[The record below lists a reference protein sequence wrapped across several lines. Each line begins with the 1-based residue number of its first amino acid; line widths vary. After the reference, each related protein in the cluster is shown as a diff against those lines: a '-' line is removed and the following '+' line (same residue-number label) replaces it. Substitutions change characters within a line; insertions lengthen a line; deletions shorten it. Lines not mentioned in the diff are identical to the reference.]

1 MTDKTVQPTHEKVH
15 QAFLQD
21 IQRNIRRIL
30 SENYKMKKIS
40 IEYIAAGAARLS
52 NPIKITGVNEKGE
65 KIRYF
70 GKVIGSNDILSVRSI
85 QFLKN
90 IYLQINTKDP
100 IFEIYETTED
110 MVRDQY
116 ETMQAIYKSGI
127 PAIKPYGYHRIN
139 GSQWLLVA
147 EFLDVKPFPMLEKVD
162 PKQIDLVF
170 NYLKKAH
177 HKKIFHG
184 DIKPDNI
191 LVGDEIYILD
201 AGHFR
206 KDAPAAKKQSYD
218 LACMIS
224 SFLEHQPVEEI
235 VKIAKKYYSHR
246 YIQAAANYIEL
257 IQMRPDIHFTDET
270 KQKLLHLLKGKGR
283 RSAKFRKKTSR

>member
-1 MTDKTVQPTHEKVH
+1 MTDKTGQPTYEAH

-52 NPIKITGVNEKGE
+52 NPIKITGLNEKGE
-65 KIRYF
+65 EIRYF
-70 GKVIGSNDILSVRSI
+70 GKVIGSNDILSVRYI

-90 IYLQINTKDP
+90 IYLQMNTQNP
-100 IFEIYETTED
+100 IFEMYESSED

-116 ETMQAIYKSGI
+116 ETMRAIYKSGI
-127 PAIKPYGYHRIN
+127 PAIKPYGYHQIN
-139 GSQWLLVA
+139 RSQWLLVA
-147 EFLDVKPFPMLEKVD
+147 EFLDVKPFSMLEKVD

-170 NYLKKAH
+170 HYLKKAH
-177 HKKIFHG
+177 QKKIFHG

-191 LVGDEIYILD
+191 LVGDKIYILD

-206 KDAPAAKKQSYD
+206 KDAPAAKKLSYD

-224 SFLEHQPVEEI
+224 SFLQYQPVEEI
-235 VKIAKKYYSHR
+235 VKIAKKYYHHR
-246 YIQAAANYIEL
+246 YIQAAADYIEL

-270 KQKLLHLLKGKGR
+270 KQQLLRLLKGKQR
-283 RSAKFRKKTSR
+283 RRDRKKKSR

>member
-1 MTDKTVQPTHEKVH
+1 MTDKTVQPTYEAH
-15 QAFLQD
+15 QAFLKD

-52 NPIKITGVNEKGE
+52 DPIKITGVNEKGE

-70 GKVIGSNDILSVRSI
+70 GKVIGSNDILSVRYI

-90 IYLQINTKDP
+90 IYLQINTQQP
-100 IFEIYETTED
+100 IFEIYDTTED

-116 ETMQAIYKSGI
+116 ETMQTIYKSGI
-127 PAIKPYGYHRIN
+127 PAIKPYGYHSIN

-147 EFLDVKPFPMLEKVD
+147 EFLDVKPFSMLEKID

-170 NYLKKAH
+170 NYMKKEH
-177 HKKIFHG
+177 KKKIFHG

-191 LVGDEIYILD
+191 LVGDKIYILD

-235 VKIAKKYYSHR
+235 IKIAQKYYGHR
-246 YIQAAANYIEL
+246 YLQAAADYIEL

-270 KQKLLHLLKGKGR
+270 KQKLLHLLKGKQRGR
-283 RSAKFRKKTSR
+283 FQKKASR

>member
-1 MTDKTVQPTHEKVH
+1 MTNKTGQPTHDAH
-15 QAFLQD
+15 QLFLQD

-30 SENYKMKKIS
+30 SKNYKMKKIS

-52 NPIKITGVNEKGE
+52 NPIKITGLNEKGE

-70 GKVIGSNDILSVRSI
+70 GKVIGSNDILSVRYI

-90 IYLQINTKDP
+90 IYLQMNTQQQ
-100 IFEIYETTED
+100 IFEMYETTED

-116 ETMQAIYKSGI
+116 ETMQVIYKSGI
-127 PAIKPYGYHRIN
+127 PAIKPYGYHQIN
-139 GSQWLLVA
+139 DSQWLLVA
-147 EFLDVKPFPMLEKVD
+147 EFIDVKPFSMLEKVD

-177 HKKIFHG
+177 HKNIFHG

-191 LVGDEIYILD
+191 LVGDKIYILD

-206 KDAPAAKKQSYD
+206 KDAPAAKKLSYD

-224 SFLEHQPVEEI
+224 SFLECQPVEEI
-235 VKIAKKYYSHR
+235 VKIAQKYYSPR
-246 YIQAAANYIEL
+246 YIQAAADYIEL

-270 KQKLLHLLKGKGR
+270 KQQLLHLLKGKKRG
-283 RSAKFRKKTSR
+283 KFRKKTSR

>member
-1 MTDKTVQPTHEKVH
+1 MTVKTVQPTYEAH

-21 IQRNIRRIL
+21 IQRNIQRIL
-30 SENYKMKKIS
+30 SKNYKMKKIS

-52 NPIKITGVNEKGE
+52 NPIKITGENEKGE
-65 KIRYF
+65 KICYF
-70 GKVIGSNDILSVRSI
+70 AKITGSNDILSVRYI

-90 IYLQINTKDP
+90 IYLQMNTQKP
-100 IFEIYETTED
+100 IFEMYKTTED

-116 ETMQAIYKSGI
+116 EMMQTIYKSGI
-127 PAIKPYGYHRIN
+127 PAIKPYGYHQIN
-139 GSQWLLVA
+139 QSQWLLVA
-147 EFLDVKPFPMLEKVD
+147 EFLDVKPFSMLEKID
-162 PKQIDLVF
+162 PKQIDMVF
-170 NYLKKAH
+170 SYLKKEH
-177 HKKIFHG
+177 KKKIFHG

-191 LVGDEIYILD
+191 LVGDKIYILD

-235 VKIAKKYYSHR
+235 VKIAQKYYSHR
-246 YIQAAANYIEL
+246 FLKAAADYIEL

-270 KQKLLHLLKGKGR
+270 KQKLLHLLKGKRKGR
-283 RSAKFRKKTSR
+283 FQKKTSH

>member
-1 MTDKTVQPTHEKVH
+1 
-15 QAFLQD
+15 
-21 IQRNIRRIL
+21 
-30 SENYKMKKIS
+30 MKKIS

-52 NPIKITGVNEKGE
+52 NPIKITGLNEKDE

-70 GKVIGSNDILSVRSI
+70 GKVIGSNDILSVRYI

-90 IYLQINTKDP
+90 IYLQMNTQQQ
-100 IFEIYETTED
+100 IFEMYDTTED

-116 ETMQAIYKSGI
+116 ETLQVIYKSGI
-127 PAIKPYGYHRIN
+127 PAIKPYGYHQIN
-139 GSQWLLVA
+139 DSQWLLVA
-147 EFLDVKPFPMLEKVD
+147 EFIDVKPFSMLEKVD

-191 LVGDEIYILD
+191 LVGDKIYILD

-206 KDAPAAKKQSYD
+206 KDAPAAKKQAYD

-235 VKIAKKYYSHR
+235 VKIAQKYYSRR
-246 YIQAAANYIEL
+246 YIQAAADYIEL

-270 KQKLLHLLKGKGR
+270 KQQLLRLLKGKQRG
-283 RSAKFRKKTSR
+283 KFRKKTSR

>member
-1 MTDKTVQPTHEKVH
+1 MTNKTRQPTSEAH
-15 QAFLQD
+15 QLFLQD

-30 SENYKMKKIS
+30 SKNYKMKKIS

-52 NPIKITGVNEKGE
+52 NPIKITGLNEKDE

-70 GKVIGSNDILSVRSI
+70 GKVIGSNDILSVRYI

-90 IYLQINTKDP
+90 IYLQMNTQQQ
-100 IFEIYETTED
+100 IFEMYETVED
-110 MVRDQY
+110 MVRDQF
-116 ETMQAIYKSGI
+116 ETLQVIYKSGI
-127 PAIKPYGYHRIN
+127 PAIEPYGYHQIN
-139 GSQWLLVA
+139 DSQWLLVA
-147 EFLDVKPFPMLEKVD
+147 EFIDVKPFSMLEKID

-177 HKKIFHG
+177 QKNIFHG

-191 LVGDEIYILD
+191 LVGDKIYILD

-206 KDAPAAKKQSYD
+206 KDAPAAKKQAYD

-235 VKIAKKYYSHR
+235 VKIAQKYYSPR
-246 YIQAAANYIEL
+246 YIQAAGDYIEL

-270 KQKLLHLLKGKGR
+270 KQQLLRLLKGKQRGR
-283 RSAKFRKKTSR
+283 FRKKTSR

>member
-1 MTDKTVQPTHEKVH
+1 MTAKTAQPTRAEAH
-15 QAFLQD
+15 QVFLQD

-52 NPIKITGVNEKGE
+52 NPIKITGVNEKDE
-65 KIRYF
+65 KVRYF
-70 GKVIGSNDILSVRSI
+70 GKVIGSNDILSVRYI

-100 IFEIYETTED
+100 IFEMYETTED

-116 ETMQAIYKSGI
+116 EMMRAIYKSGI
-127 PAIKPYGYHRIN
+127 PAIKPYGYHQIN
-139 GSQWLLVA
+139 SSQWLLVA
-147 EFLDVKPFPMLEKVD
+147 EFLDVKPFSMLERVD

-170 NYLKKAH
+170 CYLKMAH

-191 LVGDEIYILD
+191 LVGDKIYILD

-206 KDAPAAKKQSYD
+206 KDAPASKKQSYD

-224 SFLEHQPVEEI
+224 SFLEYQPVEEI

-246 YIQAAANYIEL
+246 YIQAAADYIEL

-270 KQKLLHLLKGKGR
+270 KEKLLRLLKGKR
-283 RSAKFRKKTSR
+283 RRGSRKKTSR

>member
-1 MTDKTVQPTHEKVH
+1 MTDKTGQPTDEAQ

-52 NPIKITGVNEKGE
+52 NPIKITGENEKGE
-65 KIRYF
+65 QIRYF
-70 GKVIGSNDILSVRSI
+70 GKVIGSNDILSVRYI

-90 IYLQINTKDP
+90 IYLQMNTQNP
-100 IFEIYETTED
+100 IFEMYETTED

-116 ETMQAIYKSGI
+116 ETMRAIYKSGI
-127 PAIKPYGYHRIN
+127 PAIKPYGYHQIN
-139 GSQWLLVA
+139 QSQWLLVA
-147 EFLDVKPFPMLEKVD
+147 EFLDVKPFPMLGTVD

-170 NYLKKAH
+170 HYLKQAH
-177 HKKIFHG
+177 QKKIFHG

-206 KDAPAAKKQSYD
+206 KDAPAAKKLSYD

-224 SFLEHQPVEEI
+224 SFLQYQPVEEI
-235 VKIAKKYYSHR
+235 VKIAQKYYPHR
-246 YIQAAANYIEL
+246 YIQAAADYIEL

-270 KQKLLHLLKGKGR
+270 KQQLLRLLKGKQKR
-283 RSAKFRKKTSR
+283 RYRKKKSH

>member
-1 MTDKTVQPTHEKVH
+1 MTDKKGKPTREAH
-15 QAFLQD
+15 QLFLQD

-52 NPIKITGVNEKGE
+52 NPIKITGLNEKGE

-70 GKVIGSNDILSVRSI
+70 GKVIGSNDILSVRYI

-90 IYLQINTKDP
+90 IYLQMNTQKP
-100 IFEIYETTED
+100 IFEMYETTED

-116 ETMQAIYKSGI
+116 ETLQVIYKSGI
-127 PAIKPYGYHRIN
+127 PAIKPYGYHQIN
-139 GSQWLLVA
+139 DSQWLLVA
-147 EFLDVKPFPMLEKVD
+147 EFIDVKPFSMLEKVD

-170 NYLKKAH
+170 NYLKKVH

-191 LVGDEIYILD
+191 LVGDKIYILD

-206 KDAPAAKKQSYD
+206 KDAPTANKLSYD

-224 SFLEHQPVEEI
+224 SFLESQPVEEI
-235 VKIAKKYYSHR
+235 VKIAQKYYPQR
-246 YIQAAANYIEL
+246 YIQAAADYIEL

-270 KQKLLHLLKGKGR
+270 KKKLLHLLKG
-283 RSAKFRKKTSR
+283 

>member
-1 MTDKTVQPTHEKVH
+1 MTNKTGQPTPEAH
-15 QAFLQD
+15 QLFLQD
-21 IQRNIRRIL
+21 IQRSIRRIL

-52 NPIKITGVNEKGE
+52 NPIKITGLNEKGKE
-65 KIRYF
+65 IRYF
-70 GKVIGSNDILSVRSI
+70 GKVIGSNDILSVRYI

-90 IYLQINTKDP
+90 IYLQMNTQQQ
-100 IFEIYETTED
+100 IFEMYETVED

-116 ETMQAIYKSGI
+116 ETLQVIYKSGI
-127 PAIKPYGYHRIN
+127 PAIKPYGYHQIN
-139 GSQWLLVA
+139 DSQWLLVA
-147 EFLDVKPFPMLEKVD
+147 EFIDVKPFSMLEKVD

-177 HKKIFHG
+177 HKNIFHG

-191 LVGDEIYILD
+191 LVGDKIYILD

-206 KDAPAAKKQSYD
+206 KDAPAAKKLSYD

-224 SFLEHQPVEEI
+224 SFLECQPVEEI
-235 VKIAKKYYSHR
+235 VKIAQKYYSPR
-246 YIQAAANYIEL
+246 YIQAAADYIEL

-270 KQKLLHLLKGKGR
+270 KQQLLHLLKGKQRG
-283 RSAKFRKKTSR
+283 KFRKKTSR

>member
-1 MTDKTVQPTHEKVH
+1 MTDKTGQPTDEA
-15 QAFLQD
+15 QQEFLQD

-52 NPIKITGVNEKGE
+52 NPIKITGENEKGE
-65 KIRYF
+65 QIRYF
-70 GKVIGSNDILSVRSI
+70 GKVIGSNDILSVRYI

-90 IYLQINTKDP
+90 IYLQMNTQNP
-100 IFEIYETTED
+100 IFEMYDTTED

-116 ETMQAIYKSGI
+116 ETMRAIYKSGI
-127 PAIKPYGYHRIN
+127 PAIKPYGYHQIN
-139 GSQWLLVA
+139 QSQWLLVA
-147 EFLDVKPFPMLEKVD
+147 EFLDVKPFPMLGTVD

-170 NYLKKAH
+170 HYLKQAH
-177 HKKIFHG
+177 QKKIFHG

-206 KDAPAAKKQSYD
+206 KDAPAAKKLSYD

-224 SFLEHQPVEEI
+224 SFLQYQPVEEI
-235 VKIAKKYYSHR
+235 VKIAQKYYPHR
-246 YIQAAANYIEL
+246 YIQAAADYIEL

-270 KQKLLHLLKGKGR
+270 KQQLLRLLKGKQKR
-283 RSAKFRKKTSR
+283 RYRKKKPH

>member
-1 MTDKTVQPTHEKVH
+1 MTDKTGQPTDEAH

-52 NPIKITGVNEKGE
+52 NPIKITGENEKGE

-127 PAIKPYGYHRIN
+127 PAIKPYGYHQIN
-139 GSQWLLVA
+139 RSQWLLVA
-147 EFLDVKPFPMLEKVD
+147 EFLDVKPFSMLGTVD

-170 NYLKKAH
+170 HYLKQAH
-177 HKKIFHG
+177 QKKIFHG

-206 KDAPAAKKQSYD
+206 KDAPAEKKQSYD

-224 SFLEHQPVEEI
+224 SFLEYQPVEEI

-246 YIQAAANYIEL
+246 FIQAAADYIEL

-270 KQKLLHLLKGKGR
+270 KHNLLRLLKGQRSGR
-283 RSAKFRKKTSR
+283 FGKKTSR

>member
-1 MTDKTVQPTHEKVH
+1 MTDKTVQPTYEAH
-15 QAFLQD
+15 QVFLKE

-40 IEYIAAGAARLS
+40 IEYIAADAARLS
-52 NPIKITGVNEKGE
+52 NPIKIKGVNEKGE

-70 GKVIGSNDILSVRSI
+70 GKVIGSNDILSVRYI

-90 IYLQINTKDP
+90 IYLQLNTQKP
-100 IFEIYETTED
+100 LFEMYETTED

-116 ETMQAIYKSGI
+116 EMMQTIYKSGI
-127 PAIKPYGYHRIN
+127 PAIKPYGYHQIY

-147 EFLDVKPFPMLEKVD
+147 EFLDVKPFSMLEKAD
-162 PKQIDLVF
+162 PKQIDLIF
-170 NYLKKAH
+170 KYLKTEHK
-177 HKKIFHG
+177 KKIFHG

-191 LVGDEIYILD
+191 LVGDKIYILD

-218 LACMIS
+218 IACMIS
-224 SFLEHQPVEEI
+224 SFLERQPVEEI
-235 VKIAKKYYSHR
+235 VKIAQKYYSSR
-246 YIQAAANYIEL
+246 YLQAAAKYVEL

-270 KQKLLHLLKGKGR
+270 KQKLLHLLKGKRKGR
-283 RSAKFRKKTSR
+283 FQKKTSH

>member
-1 MTDKTVQPTHEKVH
+1 MTDKTVQPTREETH

-52 NPIKITGVNEKGE
+52 NPIKITGLNEKGE
-65 KIRYF
+65 EIRYF
-70 GKVIGSNDILSVRSI
+70 GKVIGSNDILSVRYI

-100 IFEIYETTED
+100 IFEIYKTTED

-127 PAIKPYGYHRIN
+127 PAIKPYGYHQIN
-139 GSQWLLVA
+139 DSQWLLVA
-147 EFLDVKPFPMLEKVD
+147 EFLDVKPFSMLGTVD

-170 NYLKKAH
+170 HYLKQAH
-177 HKKIFHG
+177 QKKIFHG

-206 KDAPAAKKQSYD
+206 KDAPVAKKLSYD

-224 SFLEHQPVEEI
+224 SFLQYQPVEEI
-235 VKIAKKYYSHR
+235 VKIAKKYYPDR
-246 YIQAAANYIEL
+246 YIQAAAGYIEL

-270 KQKLLHLLKGKGR
+270 KQQLLRLLKGKQTR
-283 RSAKFRKKTSR
+283 RFRKKKSR

>member
-1 MTDKTVQPTHEKVH
+1 VMTDKTGQPTHEAH

-52 NPIKITGVNEKGE
+52 NPIKITGLNEKGE
-65 KIRYF
+65 EIRYF
-70 GKVIGSNDILSVRSI
+70 GKIIGSNDILSVRYI

-90 IYLQINTKDP
+90 IYLQMNTKNP
-100 IFEIYETTED
+100 IFEMYETSED

-116 ETMQAIYKSGI
+116 ETMRAIYKSGI
-127 PAIKPYGYHRIN
+127 PAIKPYGYHQIN
-139 GSQWLLVA
+139 RSQWLLVA
-147 EFLDVKPFPMLEKVD
+147 EFLDVKPFSMLEKVD

-170 NYLKKAH
+170 HYLKQAH
-177 HKKIFHG
+177 QKKIFHG

-191 LVGDEIYILD
+191 LLVGDKIYILD

-206 KDAPAAKKQSYD
+206 KDAPAAKKLSYD

-224 SFLEHQPVEEI
+224 SFLQYQPVEEI
-235 VKIAKKYYSHR
+235 VKIAKKYYPNR

-270 KQKLLHLLKGKGR
+270 KQQLLRLLKGKQTKR
-283 RSAKFRKKTSR
+283 FRKKKSR

>member
-1 MTDKTVQPTHEKVH
+1 MTDKTGQSTPEAH
-15 QAFLQD
+15 QIFLQD

-52 NPIKITGVNEKGE
+52 NPIKITGLNEKGE

-70 GKVIGSNDILSVRSI
+70 GKVIGSKDILSVRYI

-90 IYLQINTKDP
+90 IYLQMNTQQQ
-100 IFEIYETTED
+100 IFEMYETVKD
-110 MVRDQY
+110 MVQDQY
-116 ETMQAIYKSGI
+116 ETMQVIYKSGI
-127 PAIKPYGYHRIN
+127 PAIKPYGYHQIN
-139 GSQWLLVA
+139 DSQWLLVA
-147 EFLDVKPFPMLEKVD
+147 EFIDVKPFSMLKKVD

-177 HKKIFHG
+177 HKNIFHG

-191 LVGDEIYILD
+191 LVGDKIYILD

-206 KDAPAAKKQSYD
+206 KDAPAANKLSYD

-235 VKIAKKYYSHR
+235 VKIAQKYYSKR
-246 YIQAAANYIEL
+246 YIQAAADYIEL

-270 KQKLLHLLKGKGR
+270 KQQLLRLLKGKQRG
-283 RSAKFRKKTSR
+283 KFRKKTSH

>member
-1 MTDKTVQPTHEKVH
+1 MKPTRL
-15 QAFLQD
+15 FLQD

-52 NPIKITGVNEKGE
+52 NPIKITGLNEKGE

-70 GKVIGSNDILSVRSI
+70 GKVIGSNDILSVRYI

-90 IYLQINTKDP
+90 IYLQMNTQQQ
-100 IFEIYETTED
+100 IFEMYETVED

-116 ETMQAIYKSGI
+116 ETLQVIYKSGI
-127 PAIKPYGYHRIN
+127 PAIKPYGYHQIN
-139 GSQWLLVA
+139 DSQWLLVA
-147 EFLDVKPFPMLEKVD
+147 EFIDVKPFSMLEKVD

-177 HKKIFHG
+177 HKNIFHG

-191 LVGDEIYILD
+191 LVGDKIYILD

-206 KDAPAAKKQSYD
+206 KDAPAAKKLSYD

-235 VKIAKKYYSHR
+235 VKIAQKYYSQR
-246 YIQAAANYIEL
+246 YIQAAADYIEL

-270 KQKLLHLLKGKGR
+270 KQQLLRLLKGKQRG
-283 RSAKFRKKTSR
+283 KFRKKTSR

>member
-1 MTDKTVQPTHEKVH
+1 MTDKTGQSTREETH

-21 IQRNIRRIL
+21 IQSNIRRIL
-30 SENYKMKKIS
+30 SENYKLNKIS
-40 IEYIAAGAARLS
+40 IEYIAAGATRLS
-52 NPIKITGVNEKGE
+52 NPIKITGEKEKGE
-65 KIRYF
+65 TVRYF
-70 GKVIGSNDILSVRSI
+70 GKVIGSNDILSVRYI

-90 IYLQINTKDP
+90 IYLQMNTQKP
-100 IFEIYETTED
+100 IFEMYETSED

-116 ETMQAIYKSGI
+116 ETMRAIYKSGI
-127 PAIKPYGYHRIN
+127 PAIKPYGYHQIN
-139 GSQWLLVA
+139 RSQWLLVA
-147 EFLDVKPFPMLEKVD
+147 EFLDVKPFSMLANAD

-191 LVGDEIYILD
+191 LVGDKIYILD

-206 KDAPAAKKQSYD
+206 KDAPAAKKLSYD

-224 SFLEHQPVEEI
+224 SFLEYQPVEEI
-235 VKIAKKYYSHR
+235 VKIAQKYYAPR
-246 YIQAAANYIEL
+246 YIRAAADYIEL

-270 KQKLLHLLKGKGR
+270 KQQLLRLLKGKHKR
-283 RSAKFRKKTSR
+283 RDRKKKSR